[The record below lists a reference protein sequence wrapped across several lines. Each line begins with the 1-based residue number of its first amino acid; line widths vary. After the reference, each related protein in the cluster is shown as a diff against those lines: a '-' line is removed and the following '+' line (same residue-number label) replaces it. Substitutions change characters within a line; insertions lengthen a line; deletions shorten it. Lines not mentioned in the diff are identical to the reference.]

1 MMTIISLKHIF
12 KEDRIKDFF
21 EKTEII
27 KEKSKYNLLKKIIDF
42 LAPLKEEKIQLYYYL
57 IKTVSQNDKASSTI
71 NEKIDNCSKFI
82 NQNSLDQISSKNENQ
97 STHCSLT
104 SNNIIIDVEE
114 HNMNDFKHLQPGY
127 NSQGI
132 YYIYMNFMLVD
143 KLQKLYIINF
153 LYKYLVKHR
162 QELIRYLPKSL
173 IYISSLIIAISY

>member
-1 MMTIISLKHIF
+1 MTIISLKHIF

-104 SNNIIIDVEE
+104 SNNIIIDV
-114 HNMNDFKHLQPGY
+114 
-127 NSQGI
+127 
-132 YYIYMNFMLVD
+132 
-143 KLQKLYIINF
+143 
-153 LYKYLVKHR
+153 
-162 QELIRYLPKSL
+162 
-173 IYISSLIIAISY
+173 